1 MLLLRG
7 TTGGG
12 IHGLACMIGI
22 PMFPT
27 RKNYTEIQLGYIKI
41 FRGLHL
47 YEVLLSVM
55 VRTSA
60 LGWGDGGIGVS
71 TV

>member
-1 MLLLRG
+1 
-7 TTGGG
+7 
-12 IHGLACMIGI
+12 MIGI

>member
-1 MLLLRG
+1 
-7 TTGGG
+7 
-12 IHGLACMIGI
+12 MIGI

-27 RKNYTEIQLGYIKI
+27 RKNYTELQLGHINI

-47 YEVLLSVM
+47 YEVLLLVM